1 MYNDNIWRFLSMK
14 SMIND
19 LFINFEVLVLHHRM
33 YLYEDKSGNDVNE
46 TLYTLVSL
54 FTCWS
59 VYYIWGSIQI

>member
-1 MYNDNIWRFLSMK
+1 
-14 SMIND
+14 

-54 FTCWS
+54 FTC
-59 VYYIWGSIQI
+59 